1 MKNQRIFVALFLALA
16 LLACPLLSACGGEGG
31 SESQTGGAE
40 AFVDYLTLDFSKYGL
55 GSRR

>member
-16 LLACPLLSACGGEGG
+16 LLACPLLSACGGEDG

-40 AFVDYLTLDFSKYGL
+40 AFVDYLTLDFSK
-55 GSRR
+55 